1 VAGKIL
7 NFFICLII
15 FLQLAVAG
23 VSLSPAP
30 AGSSQLFGTYT
41 SACASVDNILI
52 TASALGEQFTRA
64 IQPKPSQDTLF
75 VTTEIRRL
83 DEQVFKPL
91 TLPGL
96 SLCHTDCLSLLASTG
111 RNTCG
116 PPGRASPPVMYIL
129 IFAIILALSNLP
141 APVSCFARFGIP
153 GLLFKPGF
161 LFAAKRETQNK
172 MRRLRQDNRIKSG

>member
-7 NFFICLII
+7 NFFVCSII
-15 FLQLAVAG
+15 FLQLAAAG
-23 VSLSPAP
+23 VSISPAP

-52 TASALGEQFTRA
+52 TASALGEQFNRA
-64 IQPKPSQDTLF
+64 TQPKPSQDSLF
-75 VTTEIRRL
+75 VTTEIRRF

-96 SLCHTDCLSLLASTG
+96 SACSSACLSLLASTG
-111 RNTCG
+111 KNTCG
-116 PPGRASPPVMYIL
+116 PPGRASPPVMYLL

-141 APVSCFARFGIP
+141 APVSCFARFGRP

-161 LFAAKRETQNK
+161 LFALKPKT
-172 MRRLRQDNRIKSG
+172 